1 LKAYLEQ
8 IKTIDYVIIQH
19 VEQDH
24 SGSLPMVLEKYPN
37 AKVIANS
44 KAKELILTHL
54 HVPEEN
60 IQVIEDGEK
69 LDLEDSRSSSYL
81 LHGCTGLKPCL
92 RTYQKGNS
100 FLLVTSWL
108 TFSHI

>member
-1 LKAYLEQ
+1 LTLDPLPQGTSYNAYLITGQEKTALIDTVDPTKWDVLKAYLEQ

-44 KAKELILTHL
+44 KPK
-54 HVPEEN
+54 
-60 IQVIEDGEK
+60 
-69 LDLEDSRSSSYL
+69 SSY
-81 LHGCTGLKPCL
+81 
-92 RTYQKGNS
+92 
-100 FLLVTSWL
+100 
-108 TFSHI
+108 SHICTCLKKYPSH